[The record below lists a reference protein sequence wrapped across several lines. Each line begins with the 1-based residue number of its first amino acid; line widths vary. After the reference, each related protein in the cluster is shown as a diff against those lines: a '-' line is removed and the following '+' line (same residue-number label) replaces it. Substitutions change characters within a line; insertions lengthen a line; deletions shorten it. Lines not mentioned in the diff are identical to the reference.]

1 MSHDPGNRDCRARRI
16 GLCLL
21 LTGLLLPGFAVSQ
34 QQIPGLP
41 GYLPGPMMNPYY
53 PFLNGRPPLGPDN
66 RGFSRPDPMAPAGS
80 SPWAYPGS
88 STYPPQYMRE
98 QTEKPYLEIRVDSTR
113 AYVHQNLVLTIQV
126 ISKVNLKTVA
136 VEISDNNDALLR
148 QLGDVSVSTR
158 SRQGQREIVNTLY
171 YQLTPLRSGVVEL
184 DSLRVTGTMA
194 GSSSTGARYDVVID
208 DPVKLTVLDPDPS
221 VQPWLPLHELE
232 LSASLSDDERI
243 DEGQPLTLTVEQRAV
258 GMSGTQLPSLEAQL
272 RAPGH
277 RLYREDSEYDG
288 IISKEG
294 SLVGTRSDTFTL
306 VPLKGNQVEIP
317 ALRVNWWNVDRGRKE
332 TAVLHGR
339 LLNELGRRP
348 TRSSQLTGSEADGTL
363 RAWSAWLFSVAI
375 AFLLGRFWPRLAPVV
390 MASGRW
396 LGYRFYT
403 LSRPLHRYLD
413 LTMAYL
419 SPRRNLHLLR
429 RYVANNLPCA
439 ARLWFCVRSADGEQ
453 DVDDWSQVLRFLM
466 SRRLDLPA
474 QLPMSRLAEQIIAIH
489 TGADADRIRALLS
502 ELEAALFGRRA
513 IEDFDAWKAEFKR
526 QVRPRLFAWSRPG
539 AWKLA
544 VVGLPALNPNAN

>member
-1 MSHDPGNRDCRARRI
+1 MSHDPGNRDCRARLI

-66 RGFSRPDPMAPAGS
+66 RDFGRPDPMAPAGS

-88 STYPPQYMRE
+88 STYPPEYMRE

-148 QLGDVSVSTR
+148 QLGEVSVSTR

-184 DSLRVTGTMA
+184 DSLRVTGTMV
-194 GSSSTGARYDVVID
+194 GSSSTGARYDVVIN
-208 DPVKLTVLDPDPS
+208 DPVKLTVSDPDPS

-232 LSASLSDDERI
+232 LSASLSNDERI

-294 SLVGTRSDTFTL
+294 ALVGTRSDTFTL

-403 LSRPLHRYLD
+403 LSRPVHRYLD
-413 LTMAYL
+413 LIMAYL

-429 RYVANNLPCA
+429 RYVANNLPCS

-489 TGADADRIRALLS
+489 PGADADRIRALLS

-539 AWKLA
+539 GWKLA
-544 VVGLPALNPNAN
+544 FVGLPALNPNAN

>member
-1 MSHDPGNRDCRARRI
+1 
-16 GLCLL
+16 
-21 LTGLLLPGFAVSQ
+21 
-34 QQIPGLP
+34 
-41 GYLPGPMMNPYY
+41 
-53 PFLNGRPPLGPDN
+53 
-66 RGFSRPDPMAPAGS
+66 
-80 SPWAYPGS
+80 
-88 STYPPQYMRE
+88 MRE

-113 AYVHQNLVLTIQV
+113 AYVHQNLVLAIQV

-148 QLGDVSVSTR
+148 QLGEVSVSTR

-171 YQLTPLRSGVVEL
+171 YQLTPLRSGVVGL
-184 DSLRVTGTMA
+184 DSLRVTGTMV
-194 GSSSTGARYDVVID
+194 GSSTTGARYDVVID

-232 LSASLSDDERI
+232 LSASLSNDERI

-277 RLYREDSEYDG
+277 RLYREDSEYNG

-363 RAWSAWLFSVAI
+363 RAWSVWLFSVAI

-390 MASGRW
+390 MALGRW
-396 LGYRFYT
+396 LGCRFYT

-429 RYVANNLPCA
+429 RYVANNLPCS

-466 SRRLDLPA
+466 NRRLDLPA

-489 TGADADRIRALLS
+489 PGADADRIRALLS

-544 VVGLPALNPNAN
+544 VVGLPALNPNAD